1 MSQIRQDAIE
11 RHFIFCGPQTQP
23 LPQQQPCN
31 SDRAQI
37 LQNQVQS
44 HPVALGVSPNRKTH
58 VSAQGSNAARTHR

>member
-31 SDRAQI
+31 RNHAHI

-44 HPVALGVSPNRKTH
+44 HPVAL
-58 VSAQGSNAARTHR
+58 